1 MPKSREYV
9 KKRGNKRTNE
19 TQTTRSRF
27 NFGTAS
33 YILSERLSL
42 HAVYYTPQGS
52 RRTTL
57 YLGMGEPQNQD
68 ARVHYALGVV
78 HIPKN
83 EPVGFFVQRYFCDC
97 DLLLD
102 PNDSEKRP
110 LACPRRH
117 IEYVRMCSEMA
128 SYSGNGNGGTQK
140 WHLIPEMAMGVCPI
154 AISGIRC
161 HF

>member
-9 KKRGNKRTNE
+9 KKRGNKPTNE

-68 ARVHYALGVV
+68 ARVHYALGVE
-78 HIPKN
+78 IT
-83 EPVGFFVQRYFCDC
+83 F
-97 DLLLD
+97 
-102 PNDSEKRP
+102 
-110 LACPRRH
+110 RRTNPWDFL
-117 IEYVRMCSEMA
+117 C
-128 SYSGNGNGGTQK
+128 NGIFANVICFWTQTTVK
-140 WHLIPEMAMGVCPI
+140 SALSPARDDILSTYGCAQNPH
-154 AISGIRC
+154 C
-161 HF
+161 HFRE